1 VVKEIM
7 FYERNKYKSDQ
18 RAVFQTSQHSTTK
31 LRHTTAIT
39 LATSQQN
46 TAFL

>member
-1 VVKEIM
+1 MVKEIM
-7 FYERNKYKSDQ
+7 FYEINKYKSDQ
-18 RAVFQTSQHSTTK
+18 EAVFQTSQHSTTK
-31 LRHTTAIT
+31 SRHSTAIT